1 MEAQHLLQGL
11 ATHIAGGPGCDKIQR
26 GRILYNIR
34 QRISV
39 ALQRQ
44 LAGRILR
51 HLQAVRRRRPGG
63 GPPAMVARG
72 DLNMGVMGLD
82 LFGGDSIINSDVAGV
97 DAFGNEVVD

>member
-1 MEAQHLLQGL
+1 M
-11 ATHIAGGPGCDKIQR
+11 GGPWQSTNESQTREKRNPGTEKVVGCWGKF
-26 GRILYNIR
+26 LKN
-34 QRISV
+34 V
-39 ALQRQ
+39 QRQ

-82 LFGGDSIINSDVAGV
+82 LFGSDSIVHSDVAGV